1 MNFISNLKIANKL
14 LIGFGMLAFLTLGL
28 GIFSVS
34 TMMGIKKSAII
45 LSEQNMP
52 SIKTAD
58 EIRESASLTMY
69 NARGYT
75 FTDEKKFLDHALDGI
90 DKTKKAISSAR
101 EHAARF
107 NLSKRMEYVAEAEKN
122 LAEYE
127 QLLKKTSEM
136 TESIA
141 KEKHHMLTHA
151 DNFIKSIQNYI
162 IAQNK
167 KLDEEIRG
175 ASSGS
180 ISEEKL
186 KQRISKTVTANDII
200 DLGNAIRTNTWTAIA
215 NRDTELLKQAGKGFE
230 DIFKKLDELR
240 NITIQATNLKHI
252 EDVRQA
258 ANDFKS
264 DSDDFLAAWLSREE
278 LNIKRNEAAEK
289 VLQASG
295 SISGFSINNT
305 EEEAA
310 KDVKTVSFSTI
321 LLVIGS
327 LVCLFIAV
335 STGFII
341 SGSILGP
348 LKRVSLNLQTMAK
361 GDFSGK
367 LPEKD
372 IIRGDEI
379 GDLARSGES
388 LNQSLK
394 SMIGEIT
401 QGVQTVASSSTEL
414 SAVSFQM
421 TSSAKTMSE
430 KSASVSAA
438 AEQSSSSATS
448 VADLM
453 NSSTTNLN
461 SVACAT
467 EEMTATISE
476 VASNT
481 EKARSISREAS
492 SQAKQAS
499 DIMKILGQA
508 ANEIGKV
515 TEAISEISEQTNLL
529 ALNATIEAARAGE
542 AGKGF
547 AVVAN
552 EIKELARQTAEATAD
567 IRSRISGIQSSS
579 ENAIGNIGKV
589 AGVIT
594 DVEFIVSNIAAAIEE
609 QAAVTRDLAG
619 NIATVT
625 SEIKDSNERVGQTAV
640 AAHSIAKDISI
651 VNGGLGEIA
660 SGGEQIQSS
669 ADELS
674 KLSEK
679 LKVLVGKFVIS

>member
-1 MNFISNLKIANKL
+1 MKILSNMKIGIKLIS
-14 LIGFGMLAFLTLGL
+14 GFGIVALLTFAIGAFSYLTMTGVNSSSRVLA
-28 GIFSVS
+28 
-34 TMMGIKKSAII
+34 
-45 LSEQNMP
+45 EDNMP
-52 SIKTAD
+52 
-58 EIRESASLTMY
+58 EIEKANNIERSVRLLMY
-69 NARGYT
+69 AARGYSYT
-75 FTDEKKFLDHALDGI
+75 EEKTFLDDALMHN
-90 DKTKKAISSAR
+90 DKAKKHLKDAR

-107 NLSKRMEYVAEAEKN
+107 NNHKNLELIDTAEKN
-122 LAEYE
+122 VLEYE
-127 QLLKKTSEM
+127 SLLNRTVAVNQ
-136 TESIA
+136 SIA
-141 KEKHHMLTHA
+141 TEKQHLIKHA
-151 DNFIKSIQNYI
+151 EKFIKVIGEYLDDQ
-162 IAQNK
+162 AK
-167 KLDEEIRG
+167 KLDEEIKFMAG
-175 ASSGS
+175 QS
-180 ISEEKL
+180 ISEEKVKERVQKL
-186 KQRISKTVTANDII
+186 DIANDVI
-200 DLGNAIRTNTWTAIA
+200 DTGNAIITASWTAIA
-215 NRDTELLKQAGKGFE
+215 NRNPELLKKTYSSFE
-230 DIFKKLDELR
+230 DIYTRLDKLNAITMRSVNIERIKKIREAADEYKKDMENFLSLWLER
-240 NITIQATNLKHI
+240 ENLNTKRVKAGSEALESV
-252 EDVRQA
+252 EDV
-258 ANDFKS
+258 
-264 DSDDFLAAWLSREE
+264 
-278 LNIKRNEAAEK
+278 AEFGT
-289 VLQASG
+289 S
-295 SISGFSINNT
+295 
-305 EEEAA
+305 
-310 KDVKTVSFSTI
+310 KTVETARTTVQNTTSASTMLI
-321 LLVIGS
+321 IGTIICLVLSAGS
-327 LVCLFIAV
+327 GI
-335 STGFII
+335 II
-341 SGSILGP
+341 SRDISGP
-348 LKRVSLNLQTMAK
+348 LKKAADYLQEMAK
-361 GDFSGK
+361 GNFSRNMSMNDTSRK
-367 LPEKD
+367 
-372 IIRGDEI
+372 DEI
-379 GDLARSGES
+379 GDLERSGIYLS
-388 LNQSLK
+388 RNMK
-394 SMIGEIT
+394 DMIGEIT

-421 TSSAKTMSE
+421 TSSAKTMSG
-430 KSASVSAA
+430 KAASVSAA

-579 ENAIGNIGKV
+579 ENAIGNIEKV
-589 AGVIT
+589 TGVIT

-651 VNGGLGEIA
+651 VNEGLGDLA